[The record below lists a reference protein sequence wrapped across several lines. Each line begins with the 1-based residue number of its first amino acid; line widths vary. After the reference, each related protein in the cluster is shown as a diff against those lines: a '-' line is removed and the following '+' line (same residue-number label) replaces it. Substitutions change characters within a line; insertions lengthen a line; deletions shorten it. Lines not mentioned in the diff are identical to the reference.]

1 MAVRNLSYFDAMQVE
16 VVGDPLTKGDVE
28 HARNGAR
35 IFPKMWMT
43 VMLTKKGARLE
54 IKYTGSKFRWR
65 LDGYAQDGS
74 DVRP

>member
-1 MAVRNLSYFDAMQVE
+1 MLVPVS
-16 VVGDPLTKGDVE
+16 GDPLTKGDVE
-28 HARNGAR
+28 HARKGAR

-54 IKYTGSKFRWR
+54 IKYTGSAFKWR
-65 LDGYAQDGS
+65 LDGYASDGS